1 MEDMSIYVSDGT
13 EDYNES
19 RKEAFVGLSYLDFEP
34 GDNFYWIPPFSGAEF
49 GTVISSEE
57 GRIVILADENGELIE
72 FTDTPE
78 QTLDKRLESCGKPMD
93 YSYLHVGSVI
103 SQMLTDNIRRYVRVT
118 EYVPGLTL
126 KGDYSNADYG
136 KLKVKAS
143 RKMPVEHLL
152 ADWELED

>member
-1 MEDMSIYVSDGT
+1 MEDMSIYVSDGYEGDT
-13 EDYNES
+13 VS
-19 RKEAFVGLSYLDFEP
+19 RKESLVGLSYLDFEP

-57 GRIVILADENGELIE
+57 GKIVVLADESGERIE
-72 FTDTPE
+72 FVDTPE
-78 QTLDKRLESCGKPMD
+78 RSLEHQLQVCGKPMD
-93 YSYLHVGSVI
+93 YSGLRVGSII

-126 KGDYSNADYG
+126 KGDYSNTDYG